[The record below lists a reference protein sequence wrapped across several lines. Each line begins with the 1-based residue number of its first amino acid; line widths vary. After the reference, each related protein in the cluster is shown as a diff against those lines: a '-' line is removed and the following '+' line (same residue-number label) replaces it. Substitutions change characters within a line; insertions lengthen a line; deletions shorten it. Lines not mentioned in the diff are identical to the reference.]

1 MIRVST
7 FNIPDSDGA
16 SLKFASMSVAEAEAF
31 VEDGKKLLARRDVT
45 AQEWL
50 ARRHA
55 TIMDSLNKANGKD
68 DSFTEETLKS
78 EFDNPTLDELYR
90 AILKFSGLNP
100 GEAPA
105 ATASATSAA
114 A

>member
-1 MIRVST
+1 MIRVKT
-7 FNIPDSDGA
+7 FEFEGV

-31 VEDGKKLLARRDVT
+31 VEDGKKLLERKDVT

-50 ARRHA
+50 ERRHSA
-55 TIMDSLNKANGKD
+55 ILASLSKPVENAAEVWTVDRIKN
-68 DSFTEETLKS
+68 

-100 GEAPA
+100 GETPA
-105 ATASATSAA
+105 AAASATSAA